1 MDDAARAE
9 PRAMTIT
16 LDNLSVEIGGTNI
29 LNGISGSLKRG
40 RVTALIGPN
49 GAGKTT
55 LLRTILRLQP
65 LNAGTINIDGVNAS
79 MLSTNERARRL
90 AYLPQSGA
98 PHWNISARELV
109 GLGRLPWRGTAQDDA
124 VTAALTATDT
134 LQFADRLINT
144 LSGGERARV
153 MLARVLAGESEWIF
167 ADEPLANL
175 DPRHQRDVM
184 LRLKATAHDEGKGVV
199 VVVHEL
205 SAAADIADDVL
216 ILKSGRVIGTT
227 FDSATLEA
235 AFDIPFDLIPH
246 GNGIAVLPRAI

>member
-1 MDDAARAE
+1 
-9 PRAMTIT
+9 MTII
-16 LDNLSVEIGGTNI
+16 LENISVKIGGTPI
-29 LNGISGSLKRG
+29 LSGISGHLQRG

-55 LLRTILRLQP
+55 LLRTVLGLQP
-65 LNAGTINIDGVNAS
+65 LSGGVISIDGVSAS
-79 MLSTNERARRL
+79 TLSTNERARRL

-109 GLGRLPWRGTAQDDA
+109 ALGRLPWRGTAKDAA
-124 VTAALTATDT
+124 VTNALTVTDT
-134 LQFADRLINT
+134 LHFADRLINT

-153 MLARVLAGESEWIF
+153 MLARVLAGESDWIF

-184 LRLKATAHDEGKGVV
+184 LRLKSAAHDEGKGVI

-205 SAAADIADDVL
+205 SAAAEIADDVL
-216 ILKSGRVIGTT
+216 ILKGGRVIGTI
-227 FDSATLEA
+227 FDAPTLEA
-235 AFDIPFDLIPH
+235 AFDMPFDLIPH
-246 GNGIAVLPRAI
+246 GKGIAVLPRAI

>member
-1 MDDAARAE
+1 VDDAEGAEARVL
-9 PRAMTIT
+9 TIT
-16 LDNLSVEIGGTNI
+16 LESISVEIGGTNI

-55 LLRTILRLQP
+55 LLRAVLGLQP
-65 LNAGTINIDGVNAS
+65 HHSGTINIDGVSAS
-79 MLSTNERARRL
+79 TLSTNERARRL

-109 GLGRLPWRGTAQDDA
+109 GLGRLPWRGTAQDAA

-205 SAAADIADDVL
+205 SAAADIADDVV
-216 ILKSGRVIGTT
+216 ILKGGRLIGTT
-227 FDSATLEA
+227 LDAATLEA
-235 AFDIPFDLIPH
+235 AFEMPFDLIPH
-246 GNGIAVLPRAI
+246 GNSIAVLPRAI

>member
-1 MDDAARAE
+1 
-9 PRAMTIT
+9 MTII
-16 LDNLSVEIGGTNI
+16 LENISVKIGGTSI
-29 LNGISGSLKRG
+29 LSGVSGRLERG

-55 LLRTILRLQP
+55 LLRALLGLQP
-65 LNAGTINIDGVNAS
+65 LNDGAIHIDGVSAS
-79 MLSTNERARRL
+79 TLSTNDRARRL
-90 AYLPQSGA
+90 GYLAQSGA

-109 GLGRLPWRGTAQDDA
+109 GLGRLPWHGTAQDAA
-124 VTAALTATDT
+124 VTDALTATDT

-153 MLARVLAGESEWIF
+153 MLARVLAGGSEWIF

-184 LRLKATAHDEGKGVV
+184 LRLKSAAHDEGKGVI

-205 SAAADIADDVL
+205 SAAAEIADDVL
-216 ILKSGRVIGTT
+216 ILKNGCVIGTT
-227 FDSATLEA
+227 FDAPTLEA
-235 AFDIPFDLIPH
+235 AFDMSFDLIAH

>member
-1 MDDAARAE
+1 
-9 PRAMTIT
+9 MTII
-16 LDNLSVEIGGTNI
+16 LENISVKIGGKPI
-29 LNGISGSLKRG
+29 LSGVSGRLKRG

-55 LLRTILRLQP
+55 LLRALLGLQP
-65 LNAGTINIDGVNAS
+65 LNGGTITIDGVSAS
-79 MLSTNERARRL
+79 TLSTSERARRL

-109 GLGRLPWRGTAQDDA
+109 GLGRLPWHGTAQDAA
-124 VTAALTATDT
+124 VADALTATDT

-153 MLARVLAGESEWIF
+153 MLARVLAGGSEWIF

-184 LRLKATAHDEGKGVV
+184 LRLKSAAHDEGKGVI

-205 SAAADIADDVL
+205 SAAAEIADDVL
-216 ILKSGRVIGTT
+216 ILKNGCVIGTT
-227 FDSATLEA
+227 FDAPTLEA
-235 AFDIPFDLIPH
+235 AFDMPFDLIPH
-246 GNGIAVLPRAI
+246 GNSIAVLPRAI

>member
-1 MDDAARAE
+1 
-9 PRAMTIT
+9 MTIIFE
-16 LDNLSVEIGGTNI
+16 DISVEIGGKHI
-29 LNGISGSLKRG
+29 LSGMSGRFQRG
-40 RVTALIGPN
+40 RVIALIGPN

-55 LLRTILRLQP
+55 LLRTLLGLQP
-65 LNAGTINIDGVNAS
+65 LSGGTISIDGVSAS
-79 MLSTNERARRL
+79 TLSTNERARRL

-109 GLGRLPWRGTAQDDA
+109 GLGRLPWRGTAQDAA
-124 VTAALTATDT
+124 VTDALIATDT
-134 LQFADRLINT
+134 LHFADRLINT

-153 MLARVLAGESEWIF
+153 MLARVLAGQSDWIF

-184 LRLKATAHDEGKGVV
+184 LRLKAAAHDEGKGVV

-216 ILKSGRVIGTT
+216 ILKGGRIIGTT
-227 FDSATLEA
+227 FDAATLEA
-235 AFDIPFDLIPH
+235 AFDMSFDLVPH
-246 GNGIAVLPRAI
+246 GNSIAVLPRAI

>member
-1 MDDAARAE
+1 
-9 PRAMTIT
+9 MTII
-16 LDNLSVEIGGTNI
+16 LDNVSARIDGKMILSSV
-29 LNGISGSLKRG
+29 SGRLERG

-55 LLRTILRLQP
+55 LLRTLLGLQP
-65 LNAGTINIDGVNAS
+65 LSAGTITLDGVSAS
-79 MLSTNERARRL
+79 TLSTNERARRL

-109 GLGRLPWRGTAQDDA
+109 GLGRLPWRGTAQDAA
-124 VTAALTATDT
+124 VTDALTATDT
-134 LQFADRLINT
+134 LNFSDRLINT

-153 MLARVLAGESEWIF
+153 MLARVLAGQSDWIF

-184 LRLKATAHDEGKGVV
+184 LRLKSAAHDKGKGVIA
-199 VVVHEL
+199 VVHEL

-216 ILKSGRVIGTT
+216 ILKSGHIIGTT
-227 FDSATLEA
+227 FDAPTLEA
-235 AFDIPFDLIPH
+235 AFDMPFDLIPH
-246 GNGIAVLPRAI
+246 GKGIAVLPRAI

>member
-1 MDDAARAE
+1 V
-9 PRAMTIT
+9 TIIFE
-16 LDNLSVEIGGTNI
+16 NLSVEIGGKAI
-29 LNGISGSLKRG
+29 LSGVGGSLQRG
-40 RVTALIGPN
+40 HVTALIGPN

-55 LLRTILRLQP
+55 LLRALLGLVP
-65 LNAGTINIDGVNAS
+65 LSSGTISIDDVSAS
-79 MLSTNERARRL
+79 TLSTKDRAQRL

-109 GLGRLPWRGTAQDDA
+109 GLGRLPWRGTAHDLA
-124 VTAALTATDT
+124 VTEALMATDT

-153 MLARVLAGESEWIF
+153 MLARVLAGRSAWIF

-175 DPRHQRDVM
+175 DPRHSRDVM
-184 LRLKATAHDEGKGVV
+184 LRLKSAAHDEGKGVV

-205 SAAADIADDVL
+205 SAAAEIADDVL
-216 ILKSGRVIGTT
+216 ILRGGRVIGTAL
-227 FDSATLEA
+227 DAQTLEA
-235 AFDIPFDLIPH
+235 AFDMRFDLIPH

>member
-1 MDDAARAE
+1 
-9 PRAMTIT
+9 MTIT
-16 LDNLSVEIGGTNI
+16 LDNISVTIGGQSI
-29 LNGISGSLKRG
+29 LSGVSGHLQRG

-55 LLRTILRLQP
+55 LLRTMLGLQP
-65 LNAGTINIDGVNAS
+65 LSAGAITIDSVSAS
-79 MLSTNERARRL
+79 TLSTNERAKRL

-109 GLGRLPWRGTAQDDA
+109 GLGRLPWRGTAKDAA
-124 VTAALTATDT
+124 VTDALTATDT
-134 LQFADRLINT
+134 LHFAERLINT

-184 LRLKATAHDEGKGVV
+184 LRLKSAAHDEGKGVT

-216 ILKSGRVIGTT
+216 ILKGGRVIGTI
-227 FDSATLEA
+227 FDAPTLEA
-235 AFDIPFDLIPH
+235 AFDMPFDLIPH
-246 GNGIAVLPRAI
+246 GKGIAVLPRAI

>member
-1 MDDAARAE
+1 VTIILENISAA
-9 PRAMTIT
+9 
-16 LDNLSVEIGGTNI
+16 IGGTPI
-29 LNGISGSLKRG
+29 LSGVSGRLERG

-55 LLRTILRLQP
+55 LLRAMLGLQP
-65 LNAGTINIDGVNAS
+65 LSAGTITLDGVSAS
-79 MLSTNERARRL
+79 TLSTNERARRL

-109 GLGRLPWRGTAQDDA
+109 GLGRLPWRGTAQDAA
-124 VTAALTATDT
+124 VTDALTATDT

-144 LSGGERARV
+144 LSGGERARI

-184 LRLKATAHDEGKGVV
+184 LRLKSAAHEDGKGVI

-205 SAAADIADDVL
+205 SAAAEIADDVL
-216 ILKSGRVIGTT
+216 ILKGGRVISTI
-227 FDSATLEA
+227 FDAPTLEA
-235 AFDIPFDLIPH
+235 AFDMPFDLIPH
-246 GNGIAVLPRAI
+246 GDGIAVLPRAI

>member
-1 MDDAARAE
+1 
-9 PRAMTIT
+9 MTIMFV
-16 LDNLSVEIGGTNI
+16 DISVKIAGTYI
-29 LNGISGSLKRG
+29 LRGISGRFQRG

-55 LLRTILRLQP
+55 LVRTLLGLQP
-65 LNAGTINIDGVNAS
+65 LSVGTINIDGAS
-79 MLSTNERARRL
+79 ASTLSTNERARRL
-90 AYLPQSGA
+90 AYLSQSGA

-109 GLGRLPWRGTAQDDA
+109 GLGRLPWRGTVQDAA
-124 VTAALTATDT
+124 VTDALIATDT
-134 LQFADRLINT
+134 LHFADRLINT

-153 MLARVLAGESEWIF
+153 MLARVLAGQSEWIF

-175 DPRHQRDVM
+175 DPKHQRDVM

-216 ILKSGRVIGTT
+216 ILKGGRMIGTT
-227 FDSATLEA
+227 FDTATLEA
-235 AFDIPFDLIPH
+235 AFEMPFDLIPH
-246 GNGIAVLPRAI
+246 GSGIAVLPRAI

>member
-1 MDDAARAE
+1 
-9 PRAMTIT
+9 MTIM
-16 LDNLSVEIGGTNI
+16 LDNISVEIGGTPI
-29 LNGISGSLKRG
+29 LSGVSGHLQRG

-55 LLRTILRLQP
+55 LLRTLLGLQSLRSG
-65 LNAGTINIDGVNAS
+65 AISIDGVSAS
-79 MLSTNERARRL
+79 TLSTNERARRL

-109 GLGRLPWRGTAQDDA
+109 GLGRLPWRGTAQDTA
-124 VTAALTATDT
+124 VIDALTATDT

-153 MLARVLAGESEWIF
+153 MLARVLAGGSDWIF

-184 LRLKATAHDEGKGVV
+184 LRLKSAAHDEGKGVV
-199 VVVHEL
+199 TVVHEL

-216 ILKSGRVIGTT
+216 ILKGGRVIGTA
-227 FDSATLEA
+227 FDAATLEA
-235 AFDIPFDLIPH
+235 AFDMPFDLIPH

>member
-1 MDDAARAE
+1 
-9 PRAMTIT
+9 MTIT
-16 LDNLSVEIGGTNI
+16 LENISVEIGSTNI
-29 LNGISGSLKRG
+29 LNGISGSLQRR
-40 RVTALIGPN
+40 RVAALIGPN

-55 LLRTILRLQP
+55 LLRTVLGLQP
-65 LNAGTINIDGVNAS
+65 HHSGSITLDGVSAS
-79 MLSTNERARRL
+79 TLSTNERARRL

-205 SAAADIADDVL
+205 SAAADIADDV
-216 ILKSGRVIGTT
+216 IVLKGGCVIGTA
-227 FDSATLEA
+227 FDAATLEA
-235 AFDIPFDLIPH
+235 AFDLPFDLIPH

>member
-1 MDDAARAE
+1 
-9 PRAMTIT
+9 MTINF
-16 LDNLSVEIGGTNI
+16 DNINVRIDDKVILSGVSGG
-29 LNGISGSLKRG
+29 LQRG

-55 LLRTILRLQP
+55 LLRTMLGLQP
-65 LNAGTINIDGVNAS
+65 LHGGMISIDGVIAS
-79 MLSTNERARRL
+79 TLSTNERARRL

-109 GLGRLPWRGTAQDDA
+109 GLGRLPWHGTAQDAA
-124 VTAALTATDT
+124 VTNALIATDT
-134 LQFADRLINT
+134 LHFADRLINT

-153 MLARVLAGESEWIF
+153 MLARVLAGQSEWIF

-184 LRLKATAHDEGKGVV
+184 LGLKSAAHDEGKGVV
-199 VVVHEL
+199 TVVHEL
-205 SAAADIADDVL
+205 SAAANIADDVL
-216 ILKSGRVIGTT
+216 ILKGGCVIGTT
-227 FDSATLEA
+227 FDAPTLEA
-235 AFDIPFDLIPH
+235 AFDMPFDLIPH

>member
-1 MDDAARAE
+1 VDDAARAG
-9 PRAMTIT
+9 AVAVTIIFE
-16 LDNLSVEIGGTNI
+16 NLSVEIGGTAI
-29 LNGISGSLKRG
+29 LSGVSGSLRRG

-55 LLRTILRLQP
+55 LLRALLGLVP
-65 LNAGTINIDGVNAS
+65 LLGGTISINGARTS
-79 MLSTNERARRL
+79 TLSTTERARRL

-109 GLGRLPWRGTAQDDA
+109 GLGRLPWRGTAHDLA
-124 VTAALTATDT
+124 VTEALIATDT

-153 MLARVLAGESEWIF
+153 MLARVLAGQSEWIF
-167 ADEPLANL
+167 VDEPLANL

-184 LRLKATAHDEGKGVV
+184 LRLKSAAHDEGKGVV
-199 VVVHEL
+199 AVVHEL
-205 SAAADIADDVL
+205 SAAAEIADDVL
-216 ILKSGRVIGTT
+216 ILKGGRVIGTAL
-227 FDSATLEA
+227 DAQMLEA
-235 AFDIPFDLIPH
+235 AFDMRFDLIPH

>member
-1 MDDAARAE
+1 MDDAALAG
-9 PRAMTIT
+9 PRAMTISFE
-16 LDNLSVEIGGTNI
+16 NISVKINGTTI
-29 LNGISGSLKRG
+29 LRGISGNLKRG

-55 LLRTILRLQP
+55 LLRTLLGLQP
-65 LNAGTINIDGVNAS
+65 PYNGTISIDGVRS
-79 MLSTNERARRL
+79 STLSTNERARRL

-109 GLGRLPWRGTAQDDA
+109 GLGRLPWRGTAQDGA
-124 VTAALTATDT
+124 VTDALIATDT

-153 MLARVLAGESEWIF
+153 MLARVLAGGSDWIF
-167 ADEPLANL
+167 ADEPLSNL

-184 LRLKATAHDEGKGVV
+184 LRLKSAAHNEGKGVV
-199 VVVHEL
+199 AVVHEL

-216 ILKSGRVIGTT
+216 ILKAGCVIGTA
-227 FDSATLEA
+227 FDASTLEA
-235 AFDIPFDLIPH
+235 AFDMPFDFIPH
-246 GNGIAVLPRAI
+246 GNSIAVLPRAI

>member
-1 MDDAARAE
+1 
-9 PRAMTIT
+9 MTII
-16 LDNLSVEIGGTNI
+16 LESISVAIGGTPI
-29 LNGISGSLKRG
+29 LSGISGQLRRG

-55 LLRTILRLQP
+55 LLRTILGLQP
-65 LNAGTINIDGVNAS
+65 LSAGTITLDGVSAPT
-79 MLSTNERARRL
+79 LSTNERARRL

-109 GLGRLPWRGTAQDDA
+109 GLGRLPWRGTAQDAA
-124 VTAALTATDT
+124 VTDALTATDT
-134 LQFADRLINT
+134 LHFAERLINT

-184 LRLKATAHDEGKGVV
+184 LRLKSAAHDEGKGVI

-205 SAAADIADDVL
+205 SAAAEIADDVL
-216 ILKSGRVIGTT
+216 ILKGGRVIGMI
-227 FDSATLEA
+227 FDAPTLEA
-235 AFDIPFDLIPH
+235 AFDMPFDLIPH
-246 GNGIAVLPRAI
+246 GKGIAVLPRAI

>member
-1 MDDAARAE
+1 
-9 PRAMTIT
+9 MTIT
-16 LDNLSVEIGGTNI
+16 LDNVSVKIGGAPI
-29 LNGISGSLKRG
+29 LIGVSGSLQRG

-55 LLRTILRLQP
+55 LLRAVLGLQP
-65 LNAGTINIDGVNAS
+65 LNGGTINIDGVSAS
-79 MLSTNERARRL
+79 TLSTNERARRL

-98 PHWNISARELV
+98 PHWNITARELV
-109 GLGRLPWRGTAQDDA
+109 GLGRLPWRGTAQDAA
-124 VTAALTATDT
+124 VTTALTATDT

-184 LRLKATAHDEGKGVV
+184 LRLKSAAHDEGKGVI

-205 SAAADIADDVL
+205 SAAAEIADDVL
-216 ILKSGRVIGTT
+216 ILKGGRVIGTI
-227 FDSATLEA
+227 FDAPTLEA
-235 AFDIPFDLIPH
+235 AFDMPFDLIPH
-246 GNGIAVLPRAI
+246 SNGIAVLPRAI

>member
-1 MDDAARAE
+1 
-9 PRAMTIT
+9 MTIT
-16 LDNLSVEIGGTNI
+16 LENISVQIGGNTI
-29 LNGISGSLKRG
+29 LSGISGRLKRG
-40 RVTALIGPN
+40 CVTALIGPN

-55 LLRTILRLQP
+55 LLRTMLGLQP
-65 LNAGTINIDGVNAS
+65 LHSGSISIDGVSAS
-79 MLSTNERARRL
+79 TLSTNERARRL

-109 GLGRLPWRGTAQDDA
+109 ELGRLPWRGTSQDTA
-124 VTAALTATDT
+124 VTDALTVTDT
-134 LQFADRLINT
+134 LHFADRLINT

-184 LRLKATAHDEGKGVV
+184 LRLKAAAHEEGKGVI

-205 SAAADIADDVL
+205 SAAAEIADDVL
-216 ILKSGRVIGTT
+216 ILKGGRVIGTA
-227 FDSATLEA
+227 FDAATLEA
-235 AFDIPFDLIPH
+235 AFDMAFDLIPH

>member
-1 MDDAARAE
+1 
-9 PRAMTIT
+9 MTIIFE
-16 LDNLSVEIGGTNI
+16 DISVEIGGTAI
-29 LNGISGSLKRG
+29 LSGMSGQLQRG

-55 LLRTILRLQP
+55 LLRTLLGLQN
-65 LNAGTINIDGVNAS
+65 LYSGTIRIDNVSAS
-79 MLSTNERARRL
+79 TLSTNERARRL
-90 AYLPQSGA
+90 AYLPQSDA
-98 PHWNISARELV
+98 AHWNISARELV
-109 GLGRLPWRGTAQDDA
+109 GLGRLPWRGTAQDAA
-124 VTAALTATDT
+124 VTDALTATDT
-134 LQFADRLINT
+134 LHFADRLINT

-184 LRLKATAHDEGKGVV
+184 LHLKSAAHNESKGVV

-216 ILKSGRVIGTT
+216 ILKGGRVIGTAL
-227 FDSATLEA
+227 DAETLET
-235 AFDIPFDLIPH
+235 AFNMPFDLIPH
-246 GNGIAVLPRAI
+246 GNSIAVLPRAT

>member
-1 MDDAARAE
+1 
-9 PRAMTIT
+9 MTIT
-16 LDNLSVEIGGTNI
+16 FENLSVEIGSKPI
-29 LNGISGSLKRG
+29 LSEISGSLQRG

-55 LLRTILRLQP
+55 LLRALLG
-65 LNAGTINIDGVNAS
+65 LVSVYSGTISIDGLSAS
-79 MLSTNERARRL
+79 TLSNNDRARRL

-109 GLGRLPWRGTAQDDA
+109 GLGRLPWRGSAQDAA
-124 VTAALTATDT
+124 VTDALIATDT

-153 MLARVLAGESEWIF
+153 MLARVLAGESDWIF

-184 LRLKATAHDEGKGVV
+184 LRLKSAAHDEGKGVV
-199 VVVHEL
+199 AVVHEL
-205 SAAADIADDVL
+205 SAAAEIADDVL
-216 ILKSGRVIGTT
+216 ILKGGRVIGTT
-227 FDSATLEA
+227 FDAATLEA
-235 AFDIPFDLIPH
+235 AFDMPFDLIPH

>member
-1 MDDAARAE
+1 
-9 PRAMTIT
+9 MTII
-16 LDNLSVEIGGTNI
+16 LDTISARIDGKMILSGM
-29 LNGISGSLKRG
+29 SGRLEGG

-55 LLRTILRLQP
+55 LLRTLLGLQP
-65 LNAGTINIDGVNAS
+65 LHSGTLSIDGVT
-79 MLSTNERARRL
+79 LSTMSTSDRAKRL

-109 GLGRLPWRGTAQDDA
+109 GLGRLPWHGTAQDVA
-124 VTAALTATDT
+124 VTEAMIATDT
-134 LQFADRLINT
+134 LCFADRLINT

-153 MLARVLAGESEWIF
+153 MLARVLAGGTDWIL

-184 LRLKATAHDEGKGVV
+184 LRLKSAAHDEGKGVV

-205 SAAADIADDVL
+205 NSAAEMADDVM
-216 ILKSGRVIGTT
+216 ILKNGHIIGTSL
-227 FDSATLEA
+227 DAETLEA
-235 AFDIPFDLIPH
+235 AYDMAFDLIRH
-246 GNGIAVLPRAI
+246 GSGIAVLPRAI

>member
-1 MDDAARAE
+1 
-9 PRAMTIT
+9 MTIIF
-16 LDNLSVEIGGTNI
+16 DNLSVEIGGTNI

-55 LLRTILRLQP
+55 LLRTVLGLQP
-65 LNAGTINIDGVNAS
+65 HHSGSINIDGVNAS
-79 MLSTNERARRL
+79 TLSTNERARRL

-109 GLGRLPWRGTAQDDA
+109 GLGRLPWRGAAQDEA

-153 MLARVLAGESEWIF
+153 MLARVLAGESEWIL

-184 LRLKATAHDEGKGVV
+184 LRLKATAHNEGKGVV

-205 SAAADIADDVL
+205 SAAADIADDVI
-216 ILKSGRVIGTT
+216 ILKGGRVIGTT
-227 FDSATLEA
+227 FDAAVLEA
-235 AFDIPFDLIPH
+235 AFDMPFDLIPH

>member
-1 MDDAARAE
+1 
-9 PRAMTIT
+9 MTII
-16 LDNLSVEIGGTNI
+16 LEDISSRIDGRLILSGM
-29 LNGISGSLKRG
+29 SGSLRRG

-55 LLRTILRLQP
+55 LLRALLGLVP
-65 LNAGTINIDGVNAS
+65 LAGGSIIIDG
-79 MLSTNERARRL
+79 MELSTISTSERAKRL

-109 GLGRLPWRGTAQDDA
+109 GLGRLPWRGTAQDES
-124 VTAALTATDT
+124 VTEALRVTDT
-134 LQFADRLINT
+134 LGFADRLINS

-153 MLARVLAGESEWIF
+153 MLARVLAGESGWIF

-184 LRLKATAHDEGKGVV
+184 RHLKSAAHDKGRGVV

-216 ILKSGRVIGTT
+216 ILKGGRIIGTAM
-227 FDSATLEA
+227 DAQTLED
-235 AFDIPFDLIPH
+235 AFDMAFDLIPH
-246 GNGIAVLPRAI
+246 GGGIAVLPRAI

>member
-1 MDDAARAE
+1 MKISFE
-9 PRAMTIT
+9 NICVKINGTTI
-16 LDNLSVEIGGTNI
+16 LR
-29 LNGISGSLKRG
+29 GISGNLKRG

-55 LLRTILRLQP
+55 LLRALLGLQP
-65 LNAGTINIDGVNAS
+65 PHNGTISIDGVPAS
-79 MLSTNERARRL
+79 TLSTNERARRL

-109 GLGRLPWRGTAQDDA
+109 GLGRLPWRGTAQDGA
-124 VTAALTATDT
+124 VTDALIATDT

-153 MLARVLAGESEWIF
+153 MLARVLAGGSDWIF

-175 DPRHQRDVM
+175 DPRHQRDVV
-184 LRLKATAHDEGKGVV
+184 LRLKSAAHNEGKGVV
-199 VVVHEL
+199 TVVHEL

-216 ILKSGRVIGTT
+216 ILKAGSVIGTA
-227 FDSATLEA
+227 FDAPALEA
-235 AFDIPFDLIPH
+235 AFDMPFDLIPH
-246 GNGIAVLPRAI
+246 GNSIAVLPRAI